1 MSLSLLLSCI
11 PYILLVL
18 HHAVYHIIHL
28 LICMLHPRDDPS
40 TYNIAVLLVHES
52 ELAKQRRH
60 LEMEQQLIA
69 DLETQLK
76 TTHSPVAEAEL
87 IMHEV

>member
-1 MSLSLLLSCI
+1 
-11 PYILLVL
+11 
-18 HHAVYHIIHL
+18 
-28 LICMLHPRDDPS
+28 MLYPRDDPS

-87 IMHEV
+87 IMHEVWLMIDDDDDDDDWREREGIME